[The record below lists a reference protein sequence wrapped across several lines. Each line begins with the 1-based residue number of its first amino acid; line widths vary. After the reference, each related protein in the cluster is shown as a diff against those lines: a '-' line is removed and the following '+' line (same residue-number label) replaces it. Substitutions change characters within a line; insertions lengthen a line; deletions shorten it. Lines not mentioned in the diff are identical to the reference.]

1 MRQVPSTS
9 RRPWSFGLTLI
20 LLLALTLA
28 AVPAP
33 AKAPEEKPLQI
44 VSLEKS
50 LKPIEQFFNAN
61 KNRPR
66 AIVLLA
72 PT

>member
-1 MRQVPSTS
+1 MRQVPSIS
-9 RRPWSFGLTLI
+9 RRWSFGLI

-28 AVPAP
+28 ALPAP
-33 AKAPEEKPLQI
+33 AKPPAEKPLQI
-44 VSLEKS
+44 TSLEKS